1 LCDHSFE
8 SKQLLALLPKFAFSL
23 EMHALLSEILLLV
36 HFALCLS
43 REKLTYFLETLLRRC
58 LDVWS

>member
-1 LCDHSFE
+1 
-8 SKQLLALLPKFAFSL
+8 
-23 EMHALLSEILLLV
+23 MHALLGEILLLV